1 MAKTQTFAT
10 PVKARTN
17 SCRKSAGYVFVE
29 GSVQRLDAGRLDLGV
44 VRDSTLDATNDYETF
59 VEVFETVVSRGFAN
73 SGLQLILKGK
83 PLGASAKT
91 A

>member
-1 MAKTQTFAT
+1 MVA
-10 PVKARTN
+10 
-17 SCRKSAGYVFVE
+17 YVFVE
-29 GSVQRLDAGRLDLGV
+29 GSMQRLDGGRLDLGV